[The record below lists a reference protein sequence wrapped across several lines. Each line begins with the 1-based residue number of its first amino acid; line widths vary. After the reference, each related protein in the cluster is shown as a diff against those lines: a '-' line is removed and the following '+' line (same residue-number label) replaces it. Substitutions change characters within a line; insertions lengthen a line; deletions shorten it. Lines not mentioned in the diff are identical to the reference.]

1 MLITALDIQDMTR
14 HWLSTP
20 TNAYLGAGYGNSAKE
35 LIATPQAAGLADEFI
50 KKLLADVPLLQTLPP
65 GTVNVYGIN
74 TPPDRMRLVLEVA
87 GNEFTLS

>member
-1 MLITALDIQDMTR
+1 
-14 HWLSTP
+14 
-20 TNAYLGAGYGNSAKE
+20 
-35 LIATPQAAGLADEFI
+35 
-50 KKLLADVPLLQTLPP
+50 VPLLQTLPP